1 MPTIFYKTF
10 PATAPVPLPN
20 KIAVMNKSF
29 TLASSSSS
37 SSSTPVGLAHTYGT
51 STDQQH
57 SHPNASPTSV
67 IGQIM
72 PSSSSSSH
80 HRRDDSLQGFVLE
93 GNEPQVEG
101 KSTTY
106 TATSNKRKSCG
117 GDNEAVDEEW
127 VCPISAKARRTKSG
141 VQDAIRP
148 IASKIQM
155 GFQRIDRKDPISLA
169 SADSSLAHIPP
180 CTKAM
185 EAVVKATLYKP
196 HGAGYTHHCGS
207 VEARRA
213 VALHH
218 SSPEYQLGPD
228 HVIVTNGCSG
238 ALDLILETLLDEG
251 STLLVPN
258 PGFPLYQE
266 LAEKHG
272 AKAAQYRLDPNKRWE
287 CDLLHLE
294 EIMSS
299 AKDVR
304 ALVINNPSSPT
315 GSVFSERHL
324 EQILSFAF
332 RHRLPIV
339 TDEVYGTLTFGTNQF
354 HPMAQIAARYGR
366 QVPIISASGLS
377 KQFMVPG
384 WRVGWLTFQD
394 NTRGSLRHVEQ
405 AAQRLMQLQHGVNQL
420 AQAAIAPLLSATTPG
435 LAAWKEKVRSTLE
448 RQGMLLCSGL
458 NDVHC
463 LKIAPAQGAMYAI
476 CHIHL
481 DKLNSSTIRD
491 DIEFA
496 SKLVEEENVFVLPG
510 STFGVPGTF
519 RVAYSASE
527 QTLEEATN
535 RIANFCQR
543 HSRVHYNESYGFPNY
558 Q

>member
-1 MPTIFYKTF
+1 MFYVAWMLLF
-10 PATAPVPLPN
+10 LEILLFLVNYL
-20 KIAVMNKSF
+20 
-29 TLASSSSS
+29 
-37 SSSTPVGLAHTYGT
+37 T
-51 STDQQH
+51 ST
-57 SHPNASPTSV
+57 
-67 IGQIM
+67 
-72 PSSSSSSH
+72 
-80 HRRDDSLQGFVLE
+80 
-93 GNEPQVEG
+93 
-101 KSTTY
+101 
-106 TATSNKRKSCG
+106 
-117 GDNEAVDEEW
+117 
-127 VCPISAKARRTKSG
+127 
-141 VQDAIRP
+141 
-148 IASKIQM
+148 
-155 GFQRIDRKDPISLA
+155 SLA
-169 SADSSLAHIPP
+169 LIYEIDVPVSIRSVSQSADASLAHIPP

-228 HVIVTNGCSG
+228 HVIITNGCSG

-266 LAEKHG
+266 LAEKYG
-272 AKAAQYRLDPNKRWE
+272 AKAAQYRLDPEKRWE

-324 EQILSFAF
+324 EQILSFAL

-354 HPMAQIAARYGR
+354 HPMAQIAGRYGR
-366 QVPIISASGLS
+366 QVPIITASGLS

-384 WRVGWLTFQD
+384 WRVGWLAFQD

-435 LAAWKEKVRSTLE
+435 LAAWKEKARSTLE

-458 NDVHC
+458 NDIHC
-463 LKIAPAQGAMYAI
+463 LKIAPPQGAMYAI
-476 CHIHL
+476 CHIQL
-481 DKLNSSTIRD
+481 DKLNSSMIRD
-491 DIEFA
+491 DVDFA

-510 STFGVPGTF
+510 STFGVATRGTF
-519 RVAYSASE
+519 RVAYSANTE
-527 QTLEEATN
+527 TLEEATK
-535 RIANFCQR
+535 RIADFCNR
-543 HSRVHYNESYGFPNY
+543 HSSRIYNESHGFPNY